1 MRHSRATLARVP
13 GRARVSRPAAERL
26 SLYLREAERLAA
38 LGRVTVSSRQ
48 LGASAGAADAQ
59 VRKDLGIIGTSGQPG
74 IGYDVAALAA
84 AIRAVIGVQER
95 WRAALVGAG
104 NIGRALA
111 AYRRLREEGFEVAA
125 VFDRAES
132 VVGRRVAGIEVL
144 PIEAIAEIVRRE
156 AIGIGII
163 AVPPEAAQEVADLL
177 VAAGVRGILNFAPR
191 RLQVTPRVP
200 VVDVDFR
207 SALERLVLAVS
218 QRDEE
223 STTDRPS
230 AARPGARGVD
240 PRRKR

>member
-1 MRHSRATLARVP
+1 M
-13 GRARVSRPAAERL
+13 SRPAAERL

-59 VRKDLGIIGTSGQPG
+59 VRKDLGIIGRSGQPG
-74 IGYDVAALAA
+74 VGYDVAALAE
-84 AIRAVIGVQER
+84 AIRAIIGVQER

-125 VFDRAES
+125 IFDRAES
-132 VVGRRVAGIEVL
+132 VVGRRVAGLEVL
-144 PIEAIAEIVRRE
+144 PIEAIPETVRRE
-156 AIGIGII
+156 SIGIGII

-177 VAAGVRGILNFAPR
+177 VGSGVRGILNFAPR
-191 RLQVTPRVP
+191 RLRVTDRVP

-218 QRDEE
+218 QRGEEPIGDEPAE
-223 STTDRPS
+223 
-230 AARPGARGVD
+230 ARLGQRGVD
-240 PRRKR
+240 RRRRR

>member
-1 MRHSRATLARVP
+1 MTHPRATLGAVP

-26 SLYLREAERLAA
+26 SLYLREAERLAV
-38 LGRVTVSSRQ
+38 LGRATVSSRQ
-48 LGASAGAADAQ
+48 LGVAAGAADAQ
-59 VRKDLGIIGTSGQPG
+59 VRKDLGILGRSGQPG
-74 IGYDVAALAA
+74 VGYDVAALAE

-111 AYRRLREEGFEVAA
+111 AYRRLREEGFEVSAI
-125 VFDRAES
+125 FDRAES
-132 VVGRRVAGIEVL
+132 VVGRRVAGLEVL
-144 PIEAIAEIVRRE
+144 PLEAIAETVRRE
-156 AIGIGII
+156 SIGIGII

-191 RLQVTPRVP
+191 RLQVTDRVP

-218 QRDEE
+218 QRGDVAPAGE
-223 STTDRPS
+223 PPPG
-230 AARPGARGVD
+230 RPGARVGE
-240 PRRKR
+240 PRRRR

>member
-1 MRHSRATLARVP
+1 M
-13 GRARVSRPAAERL
+13 SRPAAERL
-26 SLYLREAERLAA
+26 SLYLREAERLAV
-38 LGRVTVSSRQ
+38 LGKSTVSSRQ
-48 LGASAGAADAQ
+48 LGAAAGAADAQ
-59 VRKDLGIIGTSGQPG
+59 VRKDLGIIGRSGQPG
-74 IGYDVAALAA
+74 VGYEVAALAE
-84 AIRAVIGVQER
+84 AIRSVIGVHER

-132 VVGRRVAGIEVL
+132 VVGRRVAGLEVL
-144 PIEAIAEIVRRE
+144 PLAAIAETVRRE
-156 AIGIGII
+156 SIGIGII

-191 RLQVTPRVP
+191 RLHVTDRVP

-218 QRDEE
+218 QRGED
-223 STTDRPS
+223 
-230 AARPGARGVD
+230 AAIGDTALGRPGPRGGDAR
-240 PRRKR
+240 RRR